1 MGFINLRG
9 MLKQFWCGR
18 KEQIILDYILD
29 NGRARYQLL
38 CYNASS
44 AEHCPAAMVELHGLV
59 FFRLLWI
66 IGRQAKW
73 VEAIIKFLFAIIV
86 GKCGSEFMPRSHNPE
101 CRPEILRC
109 RLREVTCHRGHKWTL
124 IPIVED
130 RVEFVRNKHTQG

>member
-1 MGFINLRG
+1 MILQKNV
-9 MLKQFWCGR
+9 CT
-18 KEQIILDYILD
+18 QIAYKSKYNKFCALAAPTLDY
-29 NGRARYQLL
+29 GRARNQLL
-38 CYNASS
+38 CDDASS

-73 VEAIIKFLFAIIV
+73 VEAVVKFLFAIIV
-86 GKCGSEFMPRSHNPE
+86 GQCGSKFMPRGHNPE

-130 RVEFVRNKHTQG
+130 RVEFVRPM